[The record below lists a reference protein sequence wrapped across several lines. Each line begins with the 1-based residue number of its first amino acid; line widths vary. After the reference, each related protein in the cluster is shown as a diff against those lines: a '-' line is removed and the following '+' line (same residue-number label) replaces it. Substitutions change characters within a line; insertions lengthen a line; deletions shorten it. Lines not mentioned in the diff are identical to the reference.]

1 MTFNISLDDS
11 FAFPSTEI
19 SKNNAVINYQN
30 TTFILE
36 SEFNSDIINILLQ
49 NSKPK
54 FKSELSRKKRGR
66 PTTTN
71 KRKIVH
77 SSSSIDNIIS
87 KIQIHFLNFLISF
100 INDSIK
106 GFYGYQKFEFLNFS
120 HKEKSKVSFD
130 YLNEIKN
137 STNNSPILKIN
148 ISSKYK
154 RNKGI
159 NINKN
164 NFEQLEQN
172 PFFKSVF
179 NIKFLALFSKYFN
192 NQLPLN
198 EILIEDMK
206 ISLSPNTKSFSE
218 LLEKNMESKN
228 DIIDLA
234 EKFYLNNDNFIEG
247 DDSDAEN

>member
-1 MTFNISLDDS
+1 MTFN
-11 FAFPSTEI
+11 FPLNDPFTFPNTDI
-19 SKNNAVINYQN
+19 LINDADINYKN
-30 TTFILE
+30 TAFILQ
-36 SEFNSDIINILLQ
+36 SEFNSDIINIFLQ

-54 FKSELSRKKRGR
+54 FKSELSKKKRGR
-66 PTTTN
+66 PTITN
-71 KRKIVH
+71 KGKIVH

-137 STNNSPILKIN
+137 STIGELLLKIN

-198 EILIEDMK
+198 EILIEDKK

-247 DDSDAEN
+247 VDSGAEN

>member
-1 MTFNISLDDS
+1 MTFN
-11 FAFPSTEI
+11 FPLNDPFTFPNTDI
-19 SKNNAVINYQN
+19 LINDADINYKN
-30 TTFILE
+30 TAFILQ
-36 SEFNSDIINILLQ
+36 SEFNSDIINIFIQ

-54 FKSELSRKKRGR
+54 FKSELSKKKRGR
-66 PTTTN
+66 PTITN
-71 KRKIVH
+71 KGKIVH

-100 INDSIK
+100 INDLIK

-137 STNNSPILKIN
+137 STIGELLLKIK

-198 EILIEDMK
+198 EILIEDKK

-228 DIIDLA
+228 DIIDIA
-234 EKFYLNNDNFIEG
+234 EKFYINDDNFIED
-247 DDSDAEN
+247 DDSGAEN

>member
-1 MTFNISLDDS
+1 MTFN
-11 FAFPSTEI
+11 FPLNDPFTFPNTDI
-19 SKNNAVINYQN
+19 LINDADINCKNTA
-30 TTFILE
+30 FILQ
-36 SEFNSDIINILLQ
+36 SEFNSDIINIFLQ

-54 FKSELSRKKRGR
+54 FKSELSKKKRGR

-71 KRKIVH
+71 KGKIVH

-130 YLNEIKN
+130 YLNEMKN
-137 STNNSPILKIN
+137 STIGELLLNIN

-198 EILIEDMK
+198 EILVEDMK

-234 EKFYLNNDNFIEG
+234 EKFYINDDNIIEG
-247 DDSDAEN
+247 DDSGAEN

>member
-1 MTFNISLDDS
+1 MTFN
-11 FAFPSTEI
+11 FPLNDPFTFPNTDI
-19 SKNNAVINYQN
+19 LINDADINYKN
-30 TTFILE
+30 TAFILQ
-36 SEFNSDIINILLQ
+36 SEFNSDIINIFLQ

-54 FKSELSRKKRGR
+54 FKSELSKKKRGR
-66 PTTTN
+66 PTITN
-71 KRKIVH
+71 KGKIVH
-77 SSSSIDNIIS
+77 SSSSIDN
-87 KIQIHFLNFLISF
+87 
-100 INDSIK
+100 
-106 GFYGYQKFEFLNFS
+106 QKFEFLNFS

-130 YLNEIKN
+130 YLNEMKN
-137 STNNSPILKIN
+137 STIGELLLKIN

-198 EILIEDMK
+198 EILVEDMK

-234 EKFYLNNDNFIEG
+234 EKFYINDNNFIEG
-247 DDSDAEN
+247 DDSGAEN

>member
-1 MTFNISLDDS
+1 MTFN
-11 FAFPSTEI
+11 FPLNDPFTFPNTDI
-19 SKNNAVINYQN
+19 LINDADINYKN
-30 TTFILE
+30 TAFILQ
-36 SEFNSDIINILLQ
+36 SEFNSDIINIFLQ

-54 FKSELSRKKRGR
+54 FKSELSKKKRGR
-66 PTTTN
+66 PTITN
-71 KRKIVH
+71 KGKIVH

-137 STNNSPILKIN
+137 STIGELLLKIN

-192 NQLPLN
+192 NRLPLN
-198 EILIEDMK
+198 EILIEDKK

-228 DIIDLA
+228 DIIDIA
-234 EKFYLNNDNFIEG
+234 EKFYINDNNFIEG
-247 DDSDAEN
+247 VDSGAEN

>member
-1 MTFNISLDDS
+1 MTFN
-11 FAFPSTEI
+11 FPLNDPFTFPNTDI
-19 SKNNAVINYQN
+19 LINDADINYKN
-30 TTFILE
+30 TAFILQ
-36 SEFNSDIINILLQ
+36 SEFNSDIINIFLQ

-54 FKSELSRKKRGR
+54 FKSELSKKKRGR

-71 KRKIVH
+71 KGKIVH

-130 YLNEIKN
+130 YLNEMKN
-137 STNNSPILKIN
+137 STIGELLLKIN

-198 EILIEDMK
+198 EILVEDMK

-234 EKFYLNNDNFIEG
+234 EKFYINDDNIIEG
-247 DDSDAEN
+247 DDSGAEN

>member
-1 MTFNISLDDS
+1 MTFN
-11 FAFPSTEI
+11 FPLNDPFTFPNTDI
-19 SKNNAVINYQN
+19 LINDADINYKN
-30 TTFILE
+30 TTFILQ
-36 SEFNSDIINILLQ
+36 SEFNSDIINIFLQ

-54 FKSELSRKKRGR
+54 FKSELSKKKRGR
-66 PTTTN
+66 PTITN
-71 KRKIVH
+71 KGKIVH
-77 SSSSIDNIIS
+77 SSSCIDNIIS

-137 STNNSPILKIN
+137 STIGELLLKIN

-192 NQLPLN
+192 NRLPLN
-198 EILIEDMK
+198 EILIEDKK

-228 DIIDLA
+228 DIIDIA
-234 EKFYLNNDNFIEG
+234 EKFYINDNNFIEG
-247 DDSDAEN
+247 VDSGAEN

>member
-1 MTFNISLDDS
+1 MTFN
-11 FAFPSTEI
+11 FPWNDPFTFPNTDI
-19 SKNNAVINYQN
+19 LINDADINYKN
-30 TTFILE
+30 TAFILQ

-54 FKSELSRKKRGR
+54 FKSELSKKKRGR

-71 KRKIVH
+71 KGKIVH

-130 YLNEIKN
+130 YLNEMKN
-137 STNNSPILKIN
+137 STIGELLLKIN

-198 EILIEDMK
+198 EILVEDMK

-228 DIIDLA
+228 DIINLA
-234 EKFYLNNDNFIEG
+234 EKLYINDDNFIEG
-247 DDSDAEN
+247 DDSGAEN

>member
-1 MTFNISLDDS
+1 MTFN
-11 FAFPSTEI
+11 FPLNDPFTFPNSDI
-19 SKNNAVINYQN
+19 LINDADINYKN
-30 TTFILE
+30 TAFILQ
-36 SEFNSDIINILLQ
+36 SEFNSDIINIFLQ
-49 NSKPK
+49 NSKTK
-54 FKSELSRKKRGR
+54 FKSELSKKKRGR
-66 PTTTN
+66 PTITN
-71 KRKIVH
+71 KGKIVH

-130 YLNEIKN
+130 YLNEMKN
-137 STNNSPILKIN
+137 STIGELLLKIN

-198 EILIEDMK
+198 EILIEDKK

-228 DIIDLA
+228 DIIDIA

-247 DDSDAEN
+247 DDSVAEN